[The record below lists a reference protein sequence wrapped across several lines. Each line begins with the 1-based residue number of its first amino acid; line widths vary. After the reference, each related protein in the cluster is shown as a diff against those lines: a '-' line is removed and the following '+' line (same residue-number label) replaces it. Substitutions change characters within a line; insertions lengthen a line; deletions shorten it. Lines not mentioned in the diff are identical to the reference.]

1 MTNVTQD
8 NESFLTLKITIGKQ
22 ASWQIMKKLT
32 VEIKYL
38 PGSPVAEI
46 WGDRKEVLRIVK
58 IFREQLPIH
67 GFILGVKGTNK
78 DRDNFYVMSV
88 R

>member
-46 WGDRKEVLRIVK
+46 
-58 IFREQLPIH
+58 
-67 GFILGVKGTNK
+67 
-78 DRDNFYVMSV
+78 
-88 R
+88 